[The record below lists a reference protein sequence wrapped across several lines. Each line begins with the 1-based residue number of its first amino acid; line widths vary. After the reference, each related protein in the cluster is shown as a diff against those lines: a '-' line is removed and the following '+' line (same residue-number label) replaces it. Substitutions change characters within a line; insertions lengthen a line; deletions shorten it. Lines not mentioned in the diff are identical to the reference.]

1 MPAAAS
7 VAVFARNEAAGL
19 QDCLRALGVALDGL
33 DASITVVL
41 NDTTD
46 GSAGV
51 VRLYAKSSPSPMR
64 LFEIRFGDKSNAW
77 NQYVH
82 ALAPAASMHV
92 FVDGYAMVTPD
103 AIRALAA
110 ALAEHPQA
118 HAAAALPSCGR
129 SAPSQRAAM
138 RRSPALHGSLHAL
151 RGTFLDRIRAAGI
164 YLPIGLYRGDGL
176 VGSLVVH
183 DLDARAN
190 AWDTGRIAL
199 AEAATWTVAP
209 LSPFRPR
216 DLRRLWNRRIQ
227 QARGGFEDAAL
238 KECIY
243 SGNYGSLPRFADYM
257 VADWLQRNPVAL
269 QGRSL
274 FPRLARARLASP
286 RAPAKAL
293 LEASMVPLGPVAEP
307 PGPWRTGAEGAS
319 PPLSTGNPA

>member
-1 MPAAAS
+1 MPAAVS

-19 QDCLRALGVALDGL
+19 QDCLRALDVALDGL
-33 DASITVVL
+33 DAGITVVL

-46 GSAGV
+46 HSAGA
-51 VRLYAKSSPSPMR
+51 VRRFAGSSPHPVR

-82 ALAPAASMHV
+82 ALAPAALMHV
-92 FVDGYAMVTPD
+92 FVDGYAVMTPD
-103 AIRALAA
+103 AVRDLAA
-110 ALAEHPQA
+110 ALAENPQA

-129 SAPSQRAAM
+129 SAPAQRAAM
-138 RRSPALHGSLHAL
+138 RRSPSLHGSLHAL
-151 RGTFLDRIRAAGI
+151 RGAFLDRVRAAGI
-164 YLPIGLYRGDGL
+164 RLPVGLYRGDGL
-176 VGSLVVH
+176 IGSLVVH
-183 DLDARAN
+183 DLDAQAN
-190 AWDTGRIAL
+190 PWDTGRIAL

-243 SGNYGSLPRFADYM
+243 SGNFGALPRFADRM
-257 VADWLQRNPVAL
+257 VADWLRRNPAAL
-269 QGRSL
+269 QGRSP

-286 RAPAKAL
+286 RAPSAAL
-293 LEASMVPLGPVAEP
+293 LEATRVPIGPGAEP
-307 PGPWRTGAEGAS
+307 AGAWRQSAEGAS
-319 PPLSTGNPA
+319 PPLSTGNRA